1 MADDSDNSKERE
13 ESRDTSTYVRK
24 KNVISGIDNDHLI
37 LAGIAGLGALISAPY
52 IKQLL
57 DNFLRNIPQQQQQY
71 AQQQQ
76 QQLPPNGGGQPELHQ
91 VPNPPVTQRE
101 KLVSP
106 VSPDVMNP
114 LEEHERRLEEQ
125 RNYQAAMEQG
135 NQEAGGHSIPMVP
148 DRSKKKQ
155 KDDNAYVA
163 GSNVSAGY

>member
-1 MADDSDNSKERE
+1 MADDSDNSKDRE

-57 DNFLRNIPQQQQQY
+57 DNFLRNIPQQQQ
-71 AQQQQ
+71 
-76 QQLPPNGGGQPELHQ
+76 LPPNGGGQPELHEHQ
-91 VPNPPVTQRE
+91 VPNPPVTQQRE

-114 LEEHERRLEEQ
+114 LQEHERRLEEQ

-135 NQEAGGHSIPMVP
+135 NMEAGGQSISMVP
-148 DRSKKKQ
+148 DRSNKKKQ

-163 GSNVSAGY
+163 GSSVSAGY